1 MIFIYYNFVYL
12 EKNILNPTDFF
23 KCLADDTRLKILL
36 MILSEQ
42 ELCVCELMTA
52 LEGSQPK
59 ISRHLA
65 LLKKSN
71 IVSTNKQRQWVYY
84 RLSADLPHWCLTTL
98 EQCALNNSA
107 FSAENLAKLQ
117 LMGDRPERIINC
129 CS

>member
-1 MIFIYYNFVYL
+1 
-12 EKNILNPTDFF
+12 LNPTDFF

-42 ELCVCELMTA
+42 ELCVCELMVA
-52 LEGSQPK
+52 LGGSQPK

-84 RLSADLPHWCLTTL
+84 RLSADLPQWCLTAL
-98 EQCALNNSA
+98 EQCAINNNA
-107 FSAENLAKLQ
+107 FTADNLDKLK
-117 LMGDRPERIINC
+117 LMGDRPERLIDC